1 MKIVSFLNSKGGVG
15 KTTLAANLGTAAA
28 LSGKKVLLIDLD
40 PQASLTYS
48 FFSPDG
54 WQPEMSDSPTI
65 RRWLEHSAAGTL
77 GADLA
82 RLVLQPTTVRADVA
96 KKRGELGLIPADGGL
111 VDLEL
116 TLAAEAGCK
125 NCASGRAEVYVEV
138 HSRLGACL
146 RSGPISRYDLVVLD
160 CSPAFGML
168 TRAAVIASD
177 FILVPTRPDH
187 LSTYGISAL
196 VHRVQELKRE
206 YNWQLDASAGTVKS
220 AGKAR
225 AEFLGVVFT
234 MAQSRN
240 LKLISV
246 SDEPVRRV
254 ESLSLRS
261 FETKISENKT
271 TFGEASAQRRPA
283 VLGSGARRGAARE
296 LQHLSQEFM
305 ASLWGKRA

>member
-1 MKIVSFLNSKGGVG
+1 VKIVSFLNSKGGVG

-40 PQASLTYS
+40 AQASLTYS
-48 FFSPDG
+48 FYSPDG
-54 WQPEMSDSPTI
+54 WQPEMADSPTI

-77 GADLA
+77 SVDLA
-82 RLVLQPTTVRADVA
+82 QLVLQPATVRVDVA

-111 VDLEL
+111 IDLEL
-116 TLAAEAGCK
+116 ALAAEAGCK
-125 NCASGRAEVYVEV
+125 NCASERAAIYVDVHGR
-138 HSRLGACL
+138 L
-146 RSGPISRYDLVVLD
+146 RSCVRSAPISRYDLVILD

-177 FILVPTRPDH
+177 FILVPTRPDY
-187 LSTYGISAL
+187 LSTYGISSL

-206 YNWQLDASAGTVKS
+206 YNRQVDASAGAVKP
-220 AGKAR
+220 AVKAQ
-225 AEFLGVVFT
+225 AEFLGVAFT

-240 LKLISV
+240 MKLISV

-254 ESLSLRS
+254 GSLGLRS
-261 FETKISENKT
+261 FDTRISENKT

-283 VLGSGARRGAARE
+283 VLGSTARRGTARE
-296 LQHLSQEFM
+296 LHDLSKEFI
-305 ASLWGKRA
+305 ASLWGKRV